1 MNDRPSVS
9 RDNLGFLLAKAS
21 QRWNELLAERFRLS
35 GYSEVRPSF
44 GSVLV
49 PLMEEDDLRVGE
61 LARRARLSK
70 QAMTTLVRSV
80 EHAGLVVREPDAG
93 DGRAARVRLTPKG
106 QAFGVAAAQVV
117 RELDDLVEGSLD
129 EDELDR
135 LVNALRK
142 VVEL

>member
-1 MNDRPSVS
+1 MSDPASVS

-21 QRWNELLAERFRLS
+21 QRWNELLVERFRVS

-49 PLMEEDDLRVGE
+49 PLIEEDDLRVGE

-80 EHAGLVVREPDAG
+80 EQAGLVVREPDAA

-106 QAFGVAAAQVV
+106 QAFGLAAAQAV
-117 RELDDLVEGSLD
+117 RELDELVAESLND
-129 EDELDR
+129 EELDR